1 MVKRLPAIALALLL
15 VGLLLTPVQTGRFVK
30 SSVRSGWH
38 AVSAAVAAM
47 SSG

>member
-1 MVKRLPAIALALLL
+1 VVKRLPALALALLL

-30 SSVRSGWH
+30 SSVQSGWH
-38 AVSAAVAAM
+38 AVSDAVSAM